1 MTVAW
6 SQLDG
11 RTWTMTTKR
20 DGPPTTVTLSADE
33 RTLTIAMSWA
43 RQSEHDSFVLTR
55 TAGRSSLIVEWKLTQ
70 SNLAVDSSQN

>member
-20 DGPPTTVTLSADE
+20 DGRTGPPATVTLSADDQ
-33 RTLTIAMSWA
+33 TLTIAMAGA
-43 RQSEHDSFVLTR
+43 RPSEPD
-55 TAGRSSLIVEWKLTQ
+55 
-70 SNLAVDSSQN
+70 